1 MNSELIK
8 SQKYIHFKYL
18 LIVILMIFSIT
29 LLASKDPDYHSITT
43 YSKLG
48 KSKVEVRAIDFF
60 TSVLLYYLPALY
72 FTFTLIRHKTKKRCE
87 KIKFKGFGHYRI
99 RMFLN
104 GYLISLIFFMT
115 LYFISYLISIY
126 IFMKINNYHHYYA
139 SERCLAALIILF
151 FPVFFAAI
159 DIPFAAKIKD
169 SHKIQEQ

>member
-1 MNSELIK
+1 
-8 SQKYIHFKYL
+8 
-18 LIVILMIFSIT
+18 MIFSIT
-29 LLASKDPDYHSITT
+29 LLASKDPDYHSSTT